1 MSPEDNTLDLVVALS
16 RPAGRA
22 AAARALALQ
31 CGAEELLLFLR
42 DPVLDTLIPAP
53 GFPPTLSGGPSW
65 RAFLKRCGDGG
76 PCKAGVEMPLGV
88 HREAVCFMSD
98 RVAAV
103 LLGGDQDPVHVALV
117 ARLLPMLAGALLA
130 EQEALFAT
138 AAAADYRATADRAR
152 SLTDALESAR
162 AEQSRLNARLH
173 DEHRRKDDF
182 LAMLAHELRNP
193 LTPLVTSI
201 ELLRRAGGPA
211 SERHLDIMAR
221 QVRQLS
227 RLVEDLLDVSRVSH
241 GRIELRRHRLSLGD
255 VVADAIESSRPL
267 LDALRHRVRLDLPE
281 IPLEIDADNVRLTQ
295 VFSNLLHNAAKYTDP
310 GGSISVTVERS
321 GDEAVVRV
329 RDDGVGI
336 EPSMLG
342 QVFDLFA
349 QAPVALARAQ
359 GGLGIGLTLVR
370 ALVELHGGRV
380 GVASGG
386 IGRGTT
392 FTVHL
397 PLATPARENQPAAP
411 RAATA
416 EGAAGEAAL
425 RILIVDDNEDAANS
439 LADVLGLMGHH
450 AEVAFSGLKALQIA
464 PDVDADLILLDIG
477 LPELDGYEVARR
489 MRRIVRRDTR
499 LVALTGYGADEDKRR
514 SREAGFDEHLVK
526 PVMPETLG
534 ALLHRVRREE
544 VSAEARK

>member
-1 MSPEDNTLDLVVALS
+1 MSQENDTLDLFVALS
-16 RPAGRA
+16 CPERRA
-22 AAARALALQ
+22 DAARALALH
-31 CGAEELLLFLR
+31 CGAEDLLLFVR
-42 DPVLDTLIPAP
+42 DPHLDTLMPAP
-53 GFPPTLSGGPSW
+53 GFPQTLAGGATW
-65 RAFLKRCGDGG
+65 RAFLKRCGAG
-76 PCKAGVEMPLGV
+76 PHCDESVELPMGRRRIARCLAPT
-88 HREAVCFMSD
+88 E
-98 RVAAV
+98 VAAV
-103 LLGGDQDPVHVALV
+103 LLGGHHDPVRVAQLE
-117 ARLLPMLAGALLA
+117 RMLPMLSRALQA
-130 EQEALFAT
+130 EQEAQFAK
-138 AAAADYRATADRAR
+138 AAAADSRATADRAR
-152 SLTDALESAR
+152 SLAAALESAR
-162 AEQSRLNARLH
+162 SEQSRLNARLY
-173 DEHRRKDDF
+173 DAHRRKDDF

-201 ELLRRAGGPA
+201 ELMRRAGGAA
-211 SERHLDIMAR
+211 SERNLDIMAR

-267 LDALRHRVRLDLPE
+267 LDALRHRVRIDLPE
-281 IPLEIDADNVRLTQ
+281 IPIEIDADNVRLTQ

-310 GGSISVTVERS
+310 GGFIAITVERH
-321 GDEAVVRV
+321 GGEAVVRV

-380 GVASGG
+380 EVASEG

-397 PLATPARENQPAAP
+397 PLATAARETQPAAP
-411 RAATA
+411 RVVA
-416 EGAAGEAAL
+416 EGPAGDEAL

-450 AEVAFSGLKALQIA
+450 AEVAFSGMKALQIA

-514 SREAGFDEHLVK
+514 SREAGFDEHVVK

-534 ALLHRVRREE
+534 ALLHRVRREA
-544 VSAEARK
+544 VSAEIRE